1 MDERFQGTAKLAD
14 GAEDGLLAGALPQ
27 SQMAADLGDGPALE
41 VAQDERRP
49 LHGAQL
55 AERGAHRALDL
66 LAQGG
71 ALRPRLGG
79 RERLR
84 LFQVRFRASLPHEL
98 DRRVDRDAME
108 PGPEPGAGVEAVE
121 RAVGAQEGLLD
132 RV

>member
-1 MDERFQGTAKLAD
+1 MDERLQGAAKLAD

-27 SQMAADLGDGPALE
+27 PQMAADLGDGPALE
-41 VAQDERRP
+41 VAEDERRP

-55 AERGAHRALDL
+55 PEGGPHRAMDL

-71 ALRPRLGG
+71 ALRPRLRR

-84 LFQVRFRASLPHEL
+84 LFQVRFGALLSDDL

-108 PGPEPGAGVEAVE
+108 PGPEAGAGVE
-121 RAVGAQEGLLD
+121 
-132 RV
+132 